1 MAGQKGRD
9 VLIRISDGA
18 EPESFNTVAGVRTS
32 TFELNQKGVDATS
45 MESPDGW
52 RELLAGAGL
61 RWVRVRG
68 RGLFKDAASDE
79 RMRAV
84 FMGGELCRFRLTVPG
99 LTRLMGQIILSQADQ
114 SLGQALLPNGFD
126 LSPSPTGRSVGLA
139 ASGPMAKSWTLPV

>member
-18 EPESFNTVAGVRTS
+18 EPESFNT
-32 TFELNQKGVDATS
+32 
-45 MESPDGW
+45 DGW

-99 LTRLMGQIILSQADQ
+99 LGELTGPFQISQLGWGGTHDGEATFSIDLQ
-114 SLGQALLPNGFD
+114 SAGAISFE
-126 LSPSPTGRSVGLA
+126 A
-139 ASGPMAKSWTLPV
+139 AS

>member
-99 LTRLMGQIILSQADQ
+99 LGELTGPFQISQLGWGGTHDGEATFSIDLQ
-114 SLGQALLPNGFD
+114 SAGAIPFE
-126 LSPSPTGRSVGLA
+126 A
-139 ASGPMAKSWTLPV
+139 AS